1 MEMIYRRQE
10 TKLGGGKTAGSRI
23 RKRKQ
28 AGGNDGPGKMGGMGL
43 WEGGRSCREAEW
55 EKGLGWGTESGYEGS
70 WAERDRGWDNE
81 LGRKLGQTEIWRE
94 KRQGLEE
101 QGRRKNAARRMRTSR
116 PMSCPGGVEKLE
128 DEAEGKGW
136 EREEEDDGIVE
147 AGREQV
153 GTEDGFEGTQGNLGR
168 RRLQVR

>member
-23 RKRKQ
+23 RKRKE

-55 EKGLGWGTESGYEGS
+55 EKGLGWGTERGYEGS
-70 WAERDRGWDNE
+70 WAERDTGWDNE

-94 KRQGLEE
+94 KRQGPEE
-101 QGRRKNAARRMRTSR
+101 QGRRRTQL
-116 PMSCPGGVEKLE
+116 GG
-128 DEAEGKGW
+128 
-136 EREEEDDGIVE
+136 
-147 AGREQV
+147 
-153 GTEDGFEGTQGNLGR
+153 
-168 RRLQVR
+168 